1 MQSPS
6 VIDSAGFA
14 TAYHD
19 IGAGDPV
26 VLLHGSGPGVSGWE
40 NWQRTIPALK
50 DGLRLIVP
58 DLAGFGATRP
68 PANYRYSVKGWAE
81 QAVALLDALGISR
94 ASVVGNSM
102 GGRIAQRLA
111 VAWPDRV
118 ARLVLI
124 GAASP
129 RPFESAALAITRDY
143 KPSREWMRDMLKA
156 CLVHDPAVI
165 TDDLV
170 ETRFATS
177 TAPGLQQQFEA
188 MFSGGGVVTDNV
200 VSFDAL
206 ASVQHE
212 TLIVHGREDRVV
224 PVDHGWDLVRTLPN
238 AELHVLPKCGHWT
251 QMEAAEKCNE
261 LVRRHLMRS

>member
-1 MQSPS
+1 MPAQSG
-6 VIDSAGFA
+6 VQTGNFA
-14 TAYHD
+14 TATHD

-26 VLLHGSGPGVSGWE
+26 LLLHGSGPGVSGWE
-40 NWQRTIPALK
+40 NWQRTIPALA
-50 DGLRLIVP
+50 DTFRLIVP
-58 DLAGFGATRP
+58 DLAGFGATHP
-68 PANYRYSVKGWAE
+68 PAGYAYSVKHWAD
-81 QAVALLDALGISR
+81 QVVALLDALKIRR

-111 VAWPDRV
+111 VVSPDRV

-129 RPFESAALAITRDY
+129 RPFQSAALATTRNY

-156 CLVHDPAVI
+156 CLVCDPAVI

-170 ETRFATS
+170 EARFAMS
-177 TAPGLQQQFEA
+177 TAPGMQEQFDA
-188 MFSGGGVVTDNV
+188 MFSGGGVVTDTI
-200 VSFDAL
+200 VSFDSL
-206 ASVQHE
+206 ANVQHQ

-224 PVDHGWDLVRTLPN
+224 PADHGWDLVRTIPN

-251 QMEAAEKCNE
+251 QMEAADRCNE
-261 LVRRHLMRS
+261 LVRGHLSRR